1 MARGDNGKRAEGA
14 ERRIPLFWRR
24 KALKGESQERSGVKK
39 TREDGETETAERVET
54 LRAESVG

>member
-24 KALKGESQERSGVKK
+24 KALKGESQERFRVK
-39 TREDGETETAERVET
+39 
-54 LRAESVG
+54 